1 MIFPSELILFNH
13 ISTKS
18 IIFSINTCVSLLIIK
33 FFLIIFN
40 YLTQKV
46 QVMQMNLQDNEN
58 QVEQNGNRFSQIRAR
73 FQSDEMISNIK
84 KMAGFGISILLFLL
98 LVYNL
103 FVPHDQRKQI
113 PEGAVE
119 AILKLLNSQS
129 HVGIATAQF
138 GGGFDAGEWFPTN
151 STTNINN

>member
-1 MIFPSELILFNH
+1 ME
-13 ISTKS
+13 
-18 IIFSINTCVSLLIIK
+18 
-33 FFLIIFN
+33 
-40 YLTQKV
+40 KV
-46 QVMQMNLQDNEN
+46 QITEMNLQDKEN
-58 QVEQNGNRFSQIRAR
+58 KVEQNANRFSQIRAR

-119 AILKLLNSQS
+119 AILKLLNSHS
-129 HVGIATAQF
+129 RVSIATAHF
-138 GGGFDAGEWFPTN
+138 GGGFVAGEWFPTN
-151 STTNINN
+151 STTNLNN